1 MSHKDLCINWVERRK
16 YHRMDGRWQESTKNG
31 ELAGEIYDTEEELE
45 DALWEKIIGLG
56 IGDLQ

>member
-1 MSHKDLCINWVERRK
+1 MNREND
-16 YHRMDGRWQESTKNG
+16 Y
-31 ELAGEIYDTEEELE
+31 TEEELE